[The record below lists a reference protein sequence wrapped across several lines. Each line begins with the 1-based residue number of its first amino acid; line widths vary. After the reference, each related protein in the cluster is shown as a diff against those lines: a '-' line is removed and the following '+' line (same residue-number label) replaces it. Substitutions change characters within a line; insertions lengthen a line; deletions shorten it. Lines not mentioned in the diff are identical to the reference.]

1 MLRNLFI
8 KEWKERRPVF
18 FLALALLLAF
28 VGSFLGF
35 TENKEARDLL
45 TGAATLV
52 FPPVLGLLLGSSA
65 FYSEF
70 KDGAWAYLFSRP
82 VKKWQIWLAK
92 YVSLLSI
99 LLAVAIVFSLLV
111 EIVPGVKDVLGDLSF
126 NLRFGRQLSLF
137 SLGLIWSLILFTTSF
152 SLAILSE
159 RQPTILFLSLLLWA
173 CLYAGF
179 FLVYSS
185 PLQIWMHRVFLPGL
199 ISIVG
204 LFGFSLA
211 VASLLTFSRAD
222 FSQPK
227 KKAWHFTKLAGVFI
241 AASCVISVGIIMAF
255 SRAGSLSRISDLEI
269 SGRAVFFH
277 SGKGI
282 YKYDLESRRLRRIGK
297 TYLWAPL
304 SVGGNRIVFVK
315 EVLQSGNRMFTDLW
329 IADIDGQHARPLLE
343 TSHEGSPFYNLLIWG
358 AEVTSDGRK
367 IAFLA
372 RDNRNQHTFCWM
384 NGDGSKIRSLPLDM
398 PQIRFIRLIGFSGST
413 DKVVLQCIRQVRMAE
428 SGASLLSID
437 LIQATV
443 ETLAANVRKPH
454 LAALSG
460 KDLAVYIAFDEAR
473 GQEVLH
479 IHDLQTGEKT
489 EVVAADSIAA
499 FSWTEAGD
507 KLGVWTGKANLS
519 IYSPAE
525 KRVVAERDMKGHDI
539 GLPLL
544 ALNGEPSEGALI
556 ICRTQRGEKMI
567 CVLDDQ
573 LNEIKAIPLPWVT
586 GDGLRLEAA
595 GEVIFAREY
604 DKRQLWTL
612 DLETEKWSRI
622 Y

>member
-1 MLRNLFI
+1 MLRNLII
-8 KEWKERRPVF
+8 KEWKERLPIF
-18 FLALALLLAF
+18 IFALAVLLVYTGL
-28 VGSFLGF
+28 FLGLA
-35 TENKEARDLL
+35 EKKEARDLL
-45 TGAATLV
+45 TGAATLI

-159 RQPTILFLSLLLWA
+159 RQPTIIFLSLLLWA
-173 CLYAGF
+173 SLYAGF

-204 LFGFSLA
+204 LFGFSLG

-241 AASCVISVGIIMAF
+241 AASWVISVGIIMAF

-315 EVLQSGNRMFTDLW
+315 EVLKSGNRMFTDLW
-329 IADIDGQHARPLLE
+329 IADIDGQYARPLLE

-372 RDNRNQHTFCWM
+372 RDNRDQHTFCWM
-384 NGDGSKIRSLPLDM
+384 NSDGSEIRSLPLDM

-413 DKVVLQCIRQVRMAE
+413 DKVVLQCIRQVRTAE

-479 IHDLQTGEKT
+479 IHDLQRGEKT

-499 FSWTEAGD
+499 FSWTEEGG
-507 KLGVWTGKANLS
+507 KLAVWTGKASLS
-519 IYSPAE
+519 IYSLTE
-525 KRVVAERDMKGHDI
+525 KKIVQERDMKGFDI
-539 GLPLL
+539 GLPLASASWGPGDSRL
-544 ALNGEPSEGALI
+544 ILCRSEQE
-556 ICRTQRGEKMI
+556 QRWI
-567 CVLDDQ
+567 CVLDEK
-573 LNEIKAIPLPWVT
+573 LNEIKAIPFPWKT

-595 GEVIFAREY
+595 GKEIFAWQY
-604 DKRQLWTL
+604 DRRQLWSVDL
-612 DLETEKWSRI
+612 DTAKWRRI